1 MTNLK
6 KKLYSSL
13 YDADFELS
21 GERIGNQCNSCKI
34 KDCKKGQ
41 IEKIINNINL
51 IRSEDWQWMP
61 NQKTYWENPQT

>member
-1 MTNLK
+1 MFNFVYIKKRKRRRIL

-51 IRSEDWQWMP
+51 IRSED
-61 NQKTYWENPQT
+61 

>member
-1 MTNLK
+1 MFNFVYIKKRKRRRIL

-41 IEKIINNINL
+41 IEKMINNINL
-51 IRSEDWQWMP
+51 IRSED
-61 NQKTYWENPQT
+61 